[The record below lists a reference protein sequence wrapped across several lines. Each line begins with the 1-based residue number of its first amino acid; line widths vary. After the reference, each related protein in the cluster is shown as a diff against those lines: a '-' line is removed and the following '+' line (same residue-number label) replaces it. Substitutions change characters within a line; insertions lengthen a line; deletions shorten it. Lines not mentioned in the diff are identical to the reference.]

1 MHSHCMQ
8 NTNGPNV
15 SNTIQNFTVYN
26 LQKTKMINDV
36 ISYLNDHI
44 AEYVSELGPKLGL
57 FVLFK
62 TNILMYM
69 YCTYMYSTLLK
80 YIQ

>member
-1 MHSHCMQ
+1 
-8 NTNGPNV
+8 
-15 SNTIQNFTVYN
+15 
-26 LQKTKMINDV
+26 MINDV